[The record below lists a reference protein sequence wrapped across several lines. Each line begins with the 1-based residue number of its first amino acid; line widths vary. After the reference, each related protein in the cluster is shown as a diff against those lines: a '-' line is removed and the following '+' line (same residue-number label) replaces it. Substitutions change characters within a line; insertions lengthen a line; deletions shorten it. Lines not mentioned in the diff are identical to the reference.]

1 MTHKLPSLL
10 LASGLL
16 LLTSAAQAQD
26 TFSMGPRLGL
36 NLSSAPFKD
45 EQHTYDTGSRLGVE
59 AGFGFN
65 VNFGHFALQPAL
77 LYSQKGFTINQTY
90 TTTFTSPSY
99 VETTRTM
106 LDEEYR
112 LNYVTIPVNFAYA
125 LRADGQGLQLF
136 AGPYFG
142 LLLGGNFK
150 YTDREEATSQNV
162 VVRSFTD
169 TGSGKVFGGDSY
181 TPTTSANN
189 KFYSRSKDAGL
200 QFGLG
205 YRKSSFLLQAGY
217 SMGLRNLGADLQIT
231 NSAGTSTTAGPTYYN
246 RAFQVSLTYLL
257 GPKS

>member
-1 MTHKLPSLL
+1 MMHKLPSLL
-10 LASGLL
+10 LAGGLL
-16 LLTSAAQAQD
+16 LLASAAQAQV

-36 NLSSAPFKD
+36 NVSSAPFKD
-45 EQHTYDTGSRLGVE
+45 DQHTYDTGSRLGAE
-59 AGFGFN
+59 AGFAFDL
-65 VNFGHFALQPAL
+65 NFGHFALQPAL

-90 TTTFTSPSY
+90 TTTYTSASY

-112 LNYVTIPVNFAYA
+112 LNYVTIPLNFAYA

-150 YTDREEATSQNV
+150 YSDRQEATSQNV
-162 VVRSFTD
+162 VVRSFAD
-169 TGSGKVFGGDSY
+169 SGSGNVVGGDYYS
-181 TPTTSANN
+181 PGSANT

-205 YRKSSFLLQAGY
+205 YRKRSFLLQAGY
-217 SMGLRNLGADLQIT
+217 SMGLRDLGADLQIS
-231 NSAGTSTTAGPTYYN
+231 NGIAGPSTINGPTYYN
-246 RAFQVSLTYLL
+246 RAFQLSLAYLL
-257 GPKS
+257 GPKG